1 MAPRTELVS
10 SAVTFLRDPSVASS
24 PLEKRLEFLKSK
36 NLTQEEIDLALSQ
49 ASGAPPQSPSANQSY
64 YPPPQQYQQPPPG
77 YYPPPYGSQQWPP
90 PPPQEPPKRDW
101 RDLFILAT
109 TITGASYTL
118 YLLANR
124 YIKPLIAP
132 PTPPQL
138 QQDKESIDE
147 QFTRAFALLDTLT
160 EDTATLKSAEEARTK
175 RLDTAIADI
184 EVILSDLKAAK
195 QRQED
200 DARRMEAEMKNIR
213 DSLPRSIE
221 NVKDA
226 SERQLKDLSTELSS
240 LKSLM
245 LNRMPS
251 QSTQSYGSPMPA
263 RIPQNTY
270 HPTNRTNS
278 STGAVPTT
286 QTQTQTQPQ
295 SQTQSES
302 IPAPTPGAAS
312 NPTGVNNASTIPAF
326 AAPTPSGSSSGPSN
340 AAAPKPSTMN
350 LGYGAG
356 KVSIPAWQLAAQ
368 NKKDE
373 AASAPVSDGADA
385 VAALQAS

>member
-1 MAPRTELVS
+1 MAPRTELVT

-36 NLTQEEIDLALSQ
+36 NLTQEEIDLAISQ
-49 ASGAPPQSPSANQSY
+49 AGGVSPQGSSTNQPY

-77 YYPPPYGSQQWPP
+77 YYPPPYGSQWPP
-90 PPPQEPPKRDW
+90 APPQEPPKRDW

-160 EDTATLKSAEEARTK
+160 EDTATLKAAEEARTK

-184 EVILSDLKAAK
+184 ETILTDLKAAK

-213 DSLPRSIE
+213 ESLPRSID
-221 NVKDA
+221 NVKEG
-226 SERQLKDLSTELSS
+226 SERQLKDLSGELAS

-251 QSTQSYGSPMPA
+251 SSAPSYGPPSGMPA
-263 RIPQNTY
+263 RMPASTY
-270 HPTNRTNS
+270 HPPNRANSNTNI
-278 STGAVPTT
+278 PT
-286 QTQTQTQPQ
+286 Q
-295 SQTQSES
+295 SQSTE
-302 IPAPTPGAAS
+302 PLATPTPGISS
-312 NPTGVNNASTIPAF
+312 NPTGVNNASTMPAF
-326 AAPTPSGSSSGPSN
+326 ATPSSSSGN
-340 AAAPKPSTMN
+340 ATNTPNVNSPKPGTMN
-350 LGYGAG
+350 LGYGSAG

-368 NKKDE
+368 SKKDE
-373 AASAPVSDGADA
+373 AANASGTMTDGADA

>member
-10 SAVTFLRDPSVASS
+10 GAVTFLRDPSVASS

-49 ASGAPPQSPSANQSY
+49 AGAAPSTPANNQPY
-64 YPPPQQYQQPPPG
+64 YPPPQQYQQAPPG
-77 YYPPPYGSQQWPP
+77 YYPPPYGQQWPP
-90 PPPQEPPKRDW
+90 AGPPEPPKRDW

-109 TITGASYTL
+109 TITGASYGL
-118 YLLANR
+118 YVLANR

-138 QQDKESIDE
+138 QQDKASIDE
-147 QFTRAFALLDTLT
+147 QFTRAFALLDTLS
-160 EDTATLKSAEEARTK
+160 EDTATLKAAEEARTK
-175 RLDTAIADI
+175 RLDTAISDI

-200 DARRMEAEMKNIR
+200 DSRRLEAEMKNMR
-213 DSLPRSIE
+213 DGLPRSID
-221 NVKDA
+221 NVKEA
-226 SERQLKDLSTELSS
+226 SDRQLKDLSTELAS

-245 LNRMPS
+245 SNRLPPS
-251 QSTQSYGSPMPA
+251 SSSYASRAPPAYPPSRSGSSTQNTSSPNNAPMNAPPPPSSSDTAAPGSSG
-263 RIPQNTY
+263 N
-270 HPTNRTNS
+270 
-278 STGAVPTT
+278 V
-286 QTQTQTQPQ
+286 
-295 SQTQSES
+295 
-302 IPAPTPGAAS
+302 
-312 NPTGVNNASTIPAF
+312 TGVNGASTLPSFAVPGAGGNIPASVTN
-326 AAPTPSGSSSGPSN
+326 ANTAGPRSS
-340 AAAPKPSTMN
+340 TN
-350 LGYGAG
+350 LGYGSAG

-373 AASAPVSDGADA
+373 ANAVSAPADGADA